1 MIQVTQHK
9 DQVYSKQE
17 KDETYDYHSNL
28 VLNNGILAGIQVGVG
43 KRNHEDRDLQE
54 AKLVEGLDLVEF
66 RLYERLVSD
75 EVWTHQKAE
84 IYNTE
89 ILEQIDAL
97 DLSVGSRKN
106 YQSREQKSS

>member
-1 MIQVTQHK
+1 MFLSKLFEIAKTHHLFFDHHLAFEFQRLYMIQVTQHK

-75 EVWTHQKAE
+75 EV
-84 IYNTE
+84 
-89 ILEQIDAL
+89 
-97 DLSVGSRKN
+97 
-106 YQSREQKSS
+106 